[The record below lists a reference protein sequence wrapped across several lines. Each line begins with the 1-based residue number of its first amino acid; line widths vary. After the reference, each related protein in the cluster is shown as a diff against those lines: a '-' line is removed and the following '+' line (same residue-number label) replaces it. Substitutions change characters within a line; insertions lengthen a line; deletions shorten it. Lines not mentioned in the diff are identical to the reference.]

1 MHRHLWPFIWLTLLF
16 NSLFLSLL
24 QVVSEKF
31 HAIRSLKTQMHY
43 YNSIETIETSSTSL
57 YFLEIPSFKLHTNW
71 CIERYVDRDREM
83 RRIYTNIGE
92 KWEKL
97 MSL

>member
-1 MHRHLWPFIWLTLLF
+1 MR
-16 NSLFLSLL
+16 
-24 QVVSEKF
+24 
-31 HAIRSLKTQMHY
+31 Y

-97 MSL
+97 MSLYIYIYPIMHM